1 MYSRSRCGWLIRSLV
16 LLGSFGAAIPAHA
29 QAKEIDYNTYY
40 RFPISVGVEYQN
52 LSPFATYEFGSPFSV
67 YDLSLQVRW
76 PIPPLPILQPTAK
89 VGMLRFDSQDPT
101 QPLTWD
107 HTHWYGALGMNAA
120 HRFSKNF
127 EIGGEALVGFSE
139 AIFADLLPEGPVG
152 TPNLFFE
159 LGGKIS
165 LDPSYSFS
173 IDVHPSLK
181 YLLSLGPLSDF
192 NSFIFSIGFAA
203 SFRFGQDPDA
213 PAAALRS
220 LRFDAPPLP
229 PVFAA
234 MQSYYVKHP
243 IGAITITNTDK
254 QPVTDATVTFFQAGY
269 MDSPTPVAQI
279 AEIKP
284 GESRQVGLLA
294 SFNEAV
300 FGTQGITPLIGEV
313 TVTYTSKGRAGD
325 QKQSVSYDLY
335 DKTAITWDDNEKVA
349 AFITPADSALRNYTS
364 FIRQACKEQTI
375 PTYSEPLQLAMQAFN
390 ALGEIGCLYQADPTL
405 PFTKVQGD
413 TVVVD
418 SISLPRDTLKRITG
432 DCDDLTVL
440 YCSLLETAGTE
451 TGFITVPGHIYAA
464 FNTKIAARDYA
475 KVQPDRA
482 MTINLDGELWVPVE
496 ITLIGKTGFMEAWR
510 KGIEEW
516 AAHDADPAKR
526 TLYQTRK
533 SQELY
538 RPVGLKETDIGLQYG
553 RAESIV
559 AGFRKDLDKLVET
572 LTAEARSRAQTSGT
586 KQEYNKLGVL
596 YAQLARYSQAEDAF
610 AQALKLDPAYDSAGI
625 NLANIKFL
633 RQDYAGALARFQSV
647 YQGMERKG
655 EGGSALALKVLI
667 NLSKTCYQMARYPD
681 AQQYFAKA
689 QAIDP
694 KQVTE
699 YAYLAERGTEGSRA
713 AQGKDPALGIL
724 FAEE

>member
-1 MYSRSRCGWLIRSLV
+1 MSTNARARTLTGPLALLIIL
-16 LLGSFGAAIPAHA
+16 GAAALAHA
-29 QAKEIDYNTYY
+29 QTKEIDYNTYY

-52 LSPFATYEFGSPFSV
+52 LSPFATYDVGSPFSV
-67 YDLSLQVRW
+67 YDLSFQVRW

-89 VGMLRFDSQDPT
+89 MGMLRFDSQDPEL
-101 QPLTWD
+101 PLKWD
-107 HTHWYGALGMNAA
+107 HTHWYGALGLDAA

-139 AIFADLLPEGPVG
+139 AIFPDLLPEGPVG
-152 TPNLFFE
+152 TPNLLFE
-159 LGGKIS
+159 LGGKIA

-192 NSFIFSIGFAA
+192 NGFIFSIGFAA
-203 SFRFGQDPDA
+203 SFRFGTDPDA
-213 PAAALRS
+213 PSAALRS
-220 LRFDAPPLP
+220 LRIDAPPLP

-234 MQSYYVKHP
+234 MQSYYVKNP
-243 IGAITITNTDK
+243 IGAVTITNIDK
-254 QPVTDATVTFFQAGY
+254 QPVTDAKVTFFQAGY
-269 MDSPTPVAQI
+269 MDSPTPVAEI
-279 AEIKP
+279 AELKP
-284 GESRQVGLLA
+284 GESRKVELLA

-300 FGTQGITPLIGEV
+300 FSTQGITPLNGEV
-313 TVTYTSKGRAGD
+313 AVTYRSKGRDGD
-325 QKQSVSYDLY
+325 QKQSVSYDLH
-335 DKTAITWDDNEKVA
+335 DKTAITWDNDRKVA
-349 AFITPADSALRNYTS
+349 AFITPKDSALLNYTS
-364 FIRQACKEQTI
+364 WIRRSCKDQTI
-375 PTYSEPLQLAMQAFN
+375 PTYSEPLQLGMQVFA

-440 YCSLLETAGTE
+440 YCSLLESAGTE

-464 FNTKIAARDYA
+464 FNTKMAGRDYA
-475 KVQPDRA
+475 KVHPERT
-482 MTINLDGELWVPVE
+482 MTINVDDQLWVPVE

-516 AAHDADPAKR
+516 VAHDADPGKR
-526 TLYQTRK
+526 ALYQTRT

-538 RPVGLKETDIGLQYG
+538 RAVGLKETDLGLQYG
-553 RAESIV
+553 RAENIV

-586 KQEYNKLGVL
+586 KQEYNRLGVL

-610 AQALKLDPAYDSAGI
+610 NQALKFDPAYESAGI

-633 RQDYAGALARFQSV
+633 KQDYAGALARLQAV

-655 EGGSALALKVLI
+655 EGSSALAFKVLI

-681 AQQYFAKA
+681 AQQYFDKAKS
-689 QAIDP
+689 IDP
-694 KQVTE
+694 NKVAE
-699 YAYLAERGTEGSRA
+699 YAYLGESGTEGSRA
-713 AQGKDPALGIL
+713 AEGKDPALDIL
-724 FAEE
+724 FVED